1 MFANNKLPEPVIL
14 NDEEKFRVNKK
25 VVEIEAR
32 GERTLE
38 GIFFRFSDLDKH
50 FKLHDIK
57 TENEQMFNHRL
68 GGRFEK
74 DRHFKY
80 YKNKKNEYEYYLTYN
95 GVIHMMG
102 SCESKHAREF
112 EKWAAKIVYTV
123 QMGSKEEKEELAS
136 QLLGTPLKEIKER
149 ITDKIDER
157 LTFLYI
163 LSLGKVQKFRN
174 EIKEPSEDMKDN
186 HIVFKHGYTGNIA
199 KQASQIQYKYGS
211 ESADLRILKVAI
223 IDKSNIRKAKSQ
235 FFKKVKEISDGRNKL
250 NYKKHI
256 DFFSTNENNMF
267 QLKQFLDKIGETHGS
282 SPEAKALRKEMK
294 QELDKMQ
301 KKMDEKDDEI
311 KEMKKELDEKD
322 DEIKEINE
330 ELDDKDAEIEDLT
343 EELDDKK
350 AQLDEVNAELNARNA
365 ELDETKEELVEAYD
379 EIKKWKRKLICEE
392 LKKKNEMKRMNRK
405 LMFEEMKKKLA
416 LRTARLNDQLHTQHA
431 NVLMQII
438 RTQKTLLD
446 MNNN

>member
-1 MFANNKLPEPVIL
+1 MFAGKFSEIIL
-14 NDEEKFRVNKK
+14 KDEEKFRVDGKT
-25 VVEIEAR
+25 VEIEAR
-32 GERTLE
+32 GERTPE
-38 GIFFRFSDLDKH
+38 GIFFSFS
-50 FKLHDIK
+50 DIK
-57 TENEQMFNHRL
+57 TSFRL
-68 GGRFEK
+68 EDVEVVQPDKKK
-74 DRHFKY
+74 DLHPIL
-80 YKNKKNEYEYYLTYN
+80 KNEETGEVFQKGRHYIIRENKCFLTYS
-95 GVIHMMG
+95 GVMYVMG
-102 SCESKHAREF
+102 SDTSKPARNF
-112 EKWAAKIVYTV
+112 EKWATKIVYTV

-211 ESADLRILKVAI
+211 ESANLRILKVAI
-223 IDKSNIRKAKSQ
+223 IDKSNIRKAKSE
-235 FFKKVKEISDGRNKL
+235 FFKKVKEISDGREKL

-282 SPEAKALRKEMK
+282 SPEAKALRQEMK
-294 QELDKMQ
+294 HELDRMQ
-301 KKMDEKDDEI
+301 KKMDKKDDEI
-311 KEMKKELDEKD
+311 KKMKEELDEKD
-322 DEIKEINE
+322 DEIKELDE
-330 ELDDKDAEIEDLT
+330 ELDEKEAE
-343 EELDDKK
+343 
-350 AQLDEVNAELNARNA
+350 LDEVNAELNERNTELNETNA
-365 ELDETKEELVEAYD
+365 ELDEAYD

-392 LKKKNEMKRMNRK
+392 LTKKNEIKRLNRK
-405 LMFEEMKKKLA
+405 LMFEELKKKVA
-416 LRTARLNDQLHTQHA
+416 IRTARLNDQLHTQHA

-438 RTQKTLLD
+438 RTQKTLIE